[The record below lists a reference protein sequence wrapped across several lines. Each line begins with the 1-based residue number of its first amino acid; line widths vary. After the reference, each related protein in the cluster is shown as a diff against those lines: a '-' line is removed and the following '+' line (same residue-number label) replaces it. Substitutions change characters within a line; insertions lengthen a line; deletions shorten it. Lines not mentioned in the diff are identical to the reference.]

1 MTTRK
6 IVVLDG
12 YTTNPGDLDW
22 NGLSQFGEA
31 TVHDRTSPD
40 EITARAQDAEFILI
54 NKTVLT
60 DETMSKLPKVRYIG
74 LLSTGTNAVDL
85 EAARRRGI
93 SVTNIPAYSTASVA
107 QMVFALLLELCMAT
121 GLHDRAVHD
130 GEWAGSADFCFTK
143 APLVEL
149 AGKTMGIIGYGSIGR
164 QVAKIA
170 SAMDMKVTAASRS
183 KKEENSIEG
192 FRWLELPELLSQ
204 ADVVSLHCPLTP
216 ETKGLINKEALHRMK
231 CTAYL
236 INTSRGPVLD
246 EAAVAEAL
254 NTGRIAGAGLDVLS
268 TEPPSP
274 LNPLLA
280 AKNCIIT
287 PHIAWATAEAR
298 ARLINIA
305 VGNVSAFIEGR
316 AVNVV
321 NYDNC

>member
-1 MTTRK
+1 MQ

-22 NGLSQFGEA
+22 NDLYQLGET
-31 TVHDRTSPD
+31 TVHDRTAPGD
-40 EITARAQDAEFILI
+40 IIERARNAGIILT
-54 NKTVLT
+54 NKTLLT
-60 DETMSKLPKVRYIG
+60 DEIMSKLPRVRYIG

-85 EAARRRGI
+85 EAAMRRGI
-93 SVTNIPAYSTASVA
+93 TVTNIPAYSTASVA
-107 QMVFALLLELCMAT
+107 QLVFALLLELCMST
-121 GLHDRAVHD
+121 GLHNKAVHD
-130 GEWAGSADFCFTK
+130 GEWVASTDFSFTK

-149 AGKTMGIIGYGSIGR
+149 TGKTMGIVGYGSIGR

-170 SAMDMKVTAASRS
+170 FAMGMKVVAVSRTRE
-183 KKEENSIEG
+183 EENNIEG
-192 FRWLELPELLSQ
+192 FRWLELSELLGQ

-216 ETKGLINKEALHRMK
+216 ETKKLINKEALELMK
-231 CTAYL
+231 STAYL

-246 EAAVAEAL
+246 ELAVAEAL
-254 NTGRIAGAGLDVLS
+254 NTGRLAGAGLDVLS

-274 LNPLLA
+274 QNPLLT

-298 ARLINIA
+298 ARLIKMA
-305 VGNVSAFIEGR
+305 VANVKAFIEGK

-321 NYDNC
+321 K

>member
-1 MTTRK
+1 MK

-22 NGLSQFGEA
+22 NGLGKLGE
-31 TVHDRTSPD
+31 TVVHDRTPKD
-40 EITARAQDAEFILI
+40 AIITRAQDAEILLT
-54 NKTVLT
+54 NKTLLT
-60 DETMSKLPKVRYIG
+60 DEIMSKLPKVKYIG

-85 EAARRRGI
+85 EAAARRGI
-93 SVTNIPAYSTASVA
+93 TVTNIPAYSTSSVA
-107 QMVFALLLELCMAT
+107 QLVFALLLELCMAT
-121 GLHDRAVHD
+121 GLHDRAVHE
-130 GEWAGSADFCFTK
+130 GEWVASADFSFTK

-170 SAMDMKVTAASRS
+170 SAMGMKVVAASRS

-192 FRWLELPELLSQ
+192 FRWLDFSELLAQ
-204 ADVVSLHCPLTP
+204 ADVVSIHCPLTP
-216 ETKGLINKEALHRMK
+216 ETKGLINKEALDHMK
-231 CTAYL
+231 STAYL

-268 TEPPSP
+268 TEPPSE
-274 LNPLLA
+274 LNPLLV

-298 ARLINIA
+298 ARLMEIA
-305 VGNVSAFIEGR
+305 VGNIKAFIEGR
-316 AVNVV
+316 RMNVV
-321 NYDNC
+321 S